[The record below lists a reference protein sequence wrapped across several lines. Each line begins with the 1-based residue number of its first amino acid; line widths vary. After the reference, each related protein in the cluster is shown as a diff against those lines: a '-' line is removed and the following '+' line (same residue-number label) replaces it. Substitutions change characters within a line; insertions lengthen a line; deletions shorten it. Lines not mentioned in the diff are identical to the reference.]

1 MGDFMPFTDRELA
14 YASFIAFLDLYKGF
28 DFLSEGGPVSIGE
41 ILDLLGK
48 SNIADL
54 SLLEYVS
61 KDDLRAI
68 RSYKLVDYYNDND
81 FTHSSGFYGCL
92 IELDEQ
98 RIVCALRGSEP
109 MSEIRHRIADWVF
122 ADLMLLNS
130 EITIQQKECEN
141 FARQIAYSKYIH
153 RYTSMAV
160 AGHSLGGNLASH
172 FAIISYKYGLDDF
185 IEICANFDGPG
196 FSNEYLNRE
205 EHRRGIERMQERMFN
220 YTWSFIGALLNPV
233 GEVVYVKANWEG
245 KNFVTVHRLDNI
257 VLDGDFVAHGKIGKT
272 EQYIGDLSRKVDDA
286 PDSVGNAVFVFLSV
300 LVLAGYWLVEYMF
313 DNTGELT
320 VAGYLI
326 VINLLVFLSPYLG
339 MAEAIPIALVCILQL
354 QKALFKEDSTLYKMA
369 ERIIFSLGDIF
380 KMPQDYSYNLLSE
393 TLRLGL
399 IANM

>member
-1 MGDFMPFTDRELA
+1 MGDFMPFNDRELA
-14 YASFIAFLDLYKGF
+14 YASFIAFLDLHKGF
-28 DFLSEGGPVSIGE
+28 DFLSDGSPVLIGD
-41 ILDLLGK
+41 ILELLGL

-54 SLLEYVS
+54 SLLEYIGDEDMKVI
-61 KDDLRAI
+61 K
-68 RSYKLVDYYNDND
+68 SYKLVDYYNDND
-81 FTHSSGFYGCL
+81 FIHSSGFYGCL
-92 IELDEQ
+92 IELDEN

-130 EITIQQKECEN
+130 EITFQQKECEN

-153 RYTSMAV
+153 RYNSMAV
-160 AGHSLGGNLASH
+160 AGHSLGGNLACH
-172 FAIISYKYGLDDF
+172 FAIISYKYGLDDR
-185 IEICANFDGPG
+185 IETCANFDGPG
-196 FSNEYLNRE
+196 FSNEYLNKE
-205 EHRRGIERMQERMFN
+205 EHREGIERMNARMFN

-257 VLDGDFVAHGKIGKT
+257 VLDGDYVSPGKIGKV
-272 EQYIGDLSRKVDDA
+272 EKYIGDLSRKVDNA

-300 LVLAGYWLVEYMF
+300 LVLAGYWLFEYMF
-313 DNTGELT
+313 DNSGELT

-326 VINLLVFLSPYLG
+326 VINLLVFLSPYIG
-339 MAEAIPIALVCILQL
+339 MAEAIPIAIVCLLQL
-354 QKALFKEDSTLYKMA
+354 QKALSNEDSTLYKMA

-399 IANM
+399 IAR